1 MLTALSCCLW
11 CWPWVD
17 LMLGGSTWPSSS
29 PYCRTSSPSFTPPR
43 HASRDRFVNASR
55 TASLELD
62 FLESGSGM
70 QHCSCRAG
78 DVTAQ
83 TRSSWGHSHALG
95 QCHWRKGAA
104 TSRHQWHH
112 PLHREER
119 LDQAGHLDMFL
130 GCIAKAL
137 TVQLKA
143 KGTTIVGTAGMA
155 AGKGVTT
162 VTLPMIF
169 NSRSACLHVPLS
181 NYTAFGSYLLNEI
194 QYLFLT
200 NFGQLIPK
208 IMYFLL

>member
-119 LDQAGHLDMFL
+119 LDQAGHFRYVSGLHRQGPHCAAQSKGHHYSWHSWY
-130 GCIAKAL
+130 GCRQRSHYSHPTHDL
-137 TVQLKA
+137 QLKVSLLA
-143 KGTTIVGTAGMA
+143 CATFKLHCLWI
-155 AGKGVTT
+155 
-162 VTLPMIF
+162 IF
-169 NSRSACLHVPLS
+169 AEWNPILV
-181 NYTAFGSYLLNEI
+181 SY
-194 QYLFLT
+194 
-200 NFGQLIPK
+200 
-208 IMYFLL
+208 